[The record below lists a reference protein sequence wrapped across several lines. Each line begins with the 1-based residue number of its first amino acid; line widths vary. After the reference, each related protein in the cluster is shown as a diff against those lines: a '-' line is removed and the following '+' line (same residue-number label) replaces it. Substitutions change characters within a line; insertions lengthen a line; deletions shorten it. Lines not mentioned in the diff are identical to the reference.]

1 MIVVVI
7 VLVCVIF
14 ALGTCFI
21 LYQLGVV
28 PARPGST
35 EQQPFWATPPNAGAR
50 TPLQDA
56 RRGDREWP
64 RGCLVGS
71 LVGAAIWFLLWG
83 VVLVLALR
91 ILSNPFG

>member
-7 VLVCVIF
+7 VLVCVLF
-14 ALGTCFI
+14 AIGTCFI

-28 PARPGST
+28 PGAPNTAERQPWLTPRSGGS
-35 EQQPFWATPPNAGAR
+35 R
-50 TPLQDA
+50 TPLQEA

-64 RGCLVGS
+64 QGCLIGV
-71 LVGAAIWFLLWG
+71 LVGAGVWFLLWG

-91 ILSNPFG
+91 VLSNPFGR

>member
-1 MIVVVI
+1 MILVVI
-7 VLVCVIF
+7 VIVCILF
-14 ALGTCFI
+14 AVTACFI

-28 PARPGST
+28 PSGPGST
-35 EQQPFWATPPNAGAR
+35 KQPSWTMQRDAGTR

-64 RGCLVGS
+64 QGCLIAL

-83 VVLVLALR
+83 LVLILALR
-91 ILSNPFG
+91 VLSNPFG

>member
-7 VLVCVIF
+7 VLVCVLF
-14 ALGTCFI
+14 AVGTCFI

-28 PARPGST
+28 PSRPGSP
-35 EQQPFWATPPNAGAR
+35 ERPSWAAPSIGGR

-56 RRGDREWP
+56 RAGGREWP
-64 RGCLVGS
+64 QGCLIAL
-71 LVGAAIWFLLWG
+71 LVGGGIWFLLWG
-83 VVLVLALR
+83 LVLVLALR